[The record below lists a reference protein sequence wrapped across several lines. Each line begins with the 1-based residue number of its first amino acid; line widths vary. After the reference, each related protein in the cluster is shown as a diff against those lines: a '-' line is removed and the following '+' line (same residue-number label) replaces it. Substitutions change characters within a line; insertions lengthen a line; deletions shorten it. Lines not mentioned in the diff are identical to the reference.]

1 MLTTYPHDKID
12 LGYPPLDKEHQAFF
26 KTIQLADRAAQE
38 EDFGAVS
45 LVFEKCYDYARH
57 HFVHEEKLM
66 EQVSFPG
73 TDAHI
78 KSHAVFI
85 KNISEMREQFEY
97 APDLKEKVRIAVRLA
112 HFLEVWFLGH
122 IMSRDSLLKPYLAKL
137 SETSGSEEN
146 KN

>member
-1 MLTTYPHDKID
+1 MLTTYPHDRID
-12 LGYPPLDKEHQAFF
+12 LGYPPLDKEHLAFF

-45 LVFEKCYDYARH
+45 LVFEKCYDYARQ

-66 EQVSFPG
+66 EQMSFPQ

-97 APDLKEKVRIAVRLA
+97 APVAKEKTRIAVWLA

-137 SETSGSEEN
+137 SEKQSDGKT
-146 KN
+146 KR